1 MVSICRT
8 DTRPQTI
15 VYMSYSKFEAERG
28 TEREIDSL
36 GLTGFLSYWRM
47 DVYRDIISLT
57 DFPCYWPWTEMENK
71 ALYLSIQLSVRNI
84 ETFSV
89 GQSLHI

>member
-36 GLTGFLSYWRM
+36 GHSLDFYLTGEWMYIEIYF
-47 DVYRDIISLT
+47 T
-57 DFPCYWPWTEMENK
+57 DFPYHWPWTEMEIK